1 VHDDGLR
8 MLSPDAP
15 DARALRGREH
25 HENFPVALRLLP
37 RRHREALHAVYGFAR
52 TVDELGDSFPG
63 DRVAALHEFDA
74 DLDRLWAG
82 EPPHHP
88 VLHRLRPVVHE
99 HHLAEQPFHDLVRAN
114 LQDQQVSRYE
124 RFDDLLGYCRLSAD
138 PVGRIVLGV
147 FGVDDPETVRLSDR
161 VCTALQ
167 LLEHWQDVAEDRR
180 AGRVYLPQLD
190 LRARG
195 VAESDLDAA
204 HASTALRG
212 LMLFETGRAAAMLE
226 EGSAIVG
233 RLDGWARLS
242 VAGFVAGGQATVE
255 ALRRTGGD
263 VLGRDAHPSRA
274 RTAARLVALLAGA
287 RTTALRKAVR
297 R

>member
-1 VHDDGLR
+1 
-8 MLSPDAP
+8 MLPAAEQD
-15 DARALRGREH
+15 LRGREQR
-25 HENFPVALRLLP
+25 ENFPVALRLLP
-37 RRHREALHAVYGFAR
+37 RGHREALHAVYGFAR
-52 TVDELGDSFPG
+52 TVDELGDSYTG
-63 DRVAALHEFDA
+63 DRTAALHDLDA
-74 DLDRLWAG
+74 DLDRLWSG
-82 EPPHHP
+82 RQPQQP
-88 VLHRLRPVVHE
+88 VLRRLRPVVE
-99 HHLAEQPFHDLVRAN
+99 DRRLPKQPFHDLVLAN

-124 RFDDLLGYCRLSAD
+124 RFEDLLGYCRLSAD
-138 PVGRIVLGV
+138 PVGRIVLAV

-195 VAESDLDAA
+195 VAETDLDGPR
-204 HASTALRG
+204 ASTALRG
-212 LMLFETGRAAAMLE
+212 LVLFETERAAAMLD

-233 RLDGWARLS
+233 RLDGWARIS
-242 VAGFVAGGQATVE
+242 VAGFVAGGQATVA

-263 VLGRDAHPSRA
+263 VLTRDASPSKP
-274 RTAARLVALLAGA
+274 RTATRMLALLASA
-287 RTTALRKAVR
+287 RRTGGR

>member
-1 VHDDGLR
+1 MRNEGL
-8 MLSPDAP
+8 LPLPLDAQ
-15 DARALRGREH
+15 DAEGLLGRER

-37 RRHREALHAVYGFAR
+37 RDHREALHAVYGFAR

-63 DRVAALHEFDA
+63 DRVAALHELDA

-82 EPPHHP
+82 GQPRQP
-88 VLHRLRPVVHE
+88 VLQRLAPVVAARNLPKE
-99 HHLAEQPFHDLVRAN
+99 PFHDLVLAN
-114 LQDQQVSRYE
+114 LQDQQVDRYHNL
-124 RFDDLLGYCRLSAD
+124 DDLLGYCRLSAD
-138 PVGRIVLGV
+138 PVGRIVLAV
-147 FGVDDPETVRLSDR
+147 FGVEDPETTRLSDK

-195 VAESDLDAA
+195 VSEADLDASRT
-204 HASTALRG
+204 STALRG
-212 LMLFETGRAAAMLE
+212 LILFETGRAAAMLD

-233 RLDGWARLS
+233 RLDGWARVC
-242 VAGFVAGGQATVE
+242 VAGFVAGGQATVR

-263 VLGRDAHPSRA
+263 VLTRDASPSKAWTAA
-274 RTAARLVALLAGA
+274 RTAALLAGA
-287 RTTALRKAVR
+287 RRGSR

>member
-1 VHDDGLR
+1 VREEGLL
-8 MLSPDAP
+8 MLPAQPP
-15 DARALRGREH
+15 DARDLRGREH
-25 HENFPVALRLLP
+25 RENFPVALRLLP
-37 RRHREALHAVYGFAR
+37 RGHREALHAVYGFAR
-52 TVDELGDSFPG
+52 TVDELGDSYTG
-63 DRVAALHEFDA
+63 DRTAALHDLDA
-74 DLDRLWAG
+74 DLDRLWSG
-82 EPPHHP
+82 LQPRQP
-88 VLHRLRPVVHE
+88 VLQRLRPVVE
-99 HHLAEQPFHDLVRAN
+99 DRRLPKQPFHDLVLAN

-124 RFDDLLGYCRLSAD
+124 RFEDLLGYCRLSAD
-138 PVGRIVLGV
+138 PVGRIVLAV

-195 VAESDLDAA
+195 VAETDLDGPR
-204 HASTALRG
+204 ASTALRG
-212 LMLFETGRAAAMLE
+212 LILFETERAAAMLG

-233 RLDGWARLS
+233 RLDGWARIS

-263 VLGRDAHPSRA
+263 VLTRDASPSKA
-274 RTAARLVALLAGA
+274 RTASRLVALLVHA
-287 RTTALRKAVR
+287 RRTGGR